1 MLGLPTQTE
10 IHKALPKTVFTQT
23 MEIKPS
29 VKAVFDEDVSRMAIE
44 NVIANKTIPTLKEGE
59 TVKSI
64 YVLGVQLKRK
74 DYSDHS
80 IILLAKR
87 IPQNIVLALQ
97 YGEETQLVVYR
108 EILFRSIWQKT
119 GEVSNLLLKGNDLDE
134 VWENIIQ
141 TIGSFKVE
149 EGNTLNEQ
157 INQNEERR
165 KLEEKIDALQKKV
178 YAEKQPRRKMELYE
192 QLAELKKQLK

>member
-1 MLGLPTQTE
+1 M
-10 IHKALPKTVFTQT
+10 
-23 MEIKPS
+23 
-29 VKAVFDEDVSRMAIE
+29 R
-44 NVIANKTIPTLKEGE
+44 
-59 TVKSI
+59 
-64 YVLGVQLKRK
+64 
-74 DYSDHS
+74 
-80 IILLAKR
+80 
-87 IPQNIVLALQ
+87 
-97 YGEETQLVVYR
+97 
-108 EILFRSIWQKT
+108 
-119 GEVSNLLLKGNDLDE
+119 GNDLDE